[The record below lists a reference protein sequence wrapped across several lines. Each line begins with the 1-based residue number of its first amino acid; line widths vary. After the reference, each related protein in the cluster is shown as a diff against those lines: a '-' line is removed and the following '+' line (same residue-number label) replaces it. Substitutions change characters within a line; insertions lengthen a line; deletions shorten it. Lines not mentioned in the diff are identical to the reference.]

1 MPRLEYV
8 AYATYLLE
16 SSQECYMNPI
26 VFKNKLLGA
35 LDPEITARL
44 QLRPLKLPIG
54 QEIENPGHPID
65 NLIFIEE
72 GIGSM
77 TTTFDDSF
85 QVEVGLFGYE
95 SIMGG
100 SALIGTKLSL
110 NKVYMQMG
118 GHGFSCRTESAVA
131 EFSRFGLFHD
141 VVLRYQ
147 QALLIQACQSV
158 GCIAHHVVAQRLSR
172 WLLLCADRSESS
184 VLQLTHE
191 YLGDMLGTNRST
203 VSSAAARLQ
212 SEHLIEYSRGKVTI
226 TDRRGLEARSCE
238 CYRVVRDHLNNY
250 LEVQQN

>member
-1 MPRLEYV
+1 
-8 AYATYLLE
+8 
-16 SSQECYMNPI
+16 MNPSD
-26 VFKNKLLGA
+26 FKNKLLGA
-35 LDPEITARL
+35 LDSEIISRL

-54 QEIENPGHPID
+54 QEIENPGQSID
-65 NLIFIEE
+65 NVIFIEE

-77 TTTFDDSF
+77 TTTFEDSF

-95 SIMGG
+95 SVMGG

-131 EFSRFGLFHD
+131 EYSRFGRFHN

-158 GCIAHHVVAQRLSR
+158 GCIAHHVIAQRLSR

-184 VLQLTHE
+184 VLQLTHQ
-191 YLGDMLGTNRST
+191 YLGDMLGTYRST
-203 VSSAAARLQ
+203 VSSAAAQLQ
-212 SEHLIEYSRGKVTI
+212 SENLIEYSRGKVTI
-226 TDRRGLEARSCE
+226 IDRSGLEARSCE

-250 LEVQQN
+250 LEIQQN